1 MPTNPDDDR
10 TILQPVNVTSSL
22 IAKATPLESNNS
34 LAIGTKLGEFEIT
47 GLIGEGGFGIVYLAL
62 DHSLGR
68 TVALKEYMPSALA
81 ARSESV
87 TVSVKSERHTETF
100 QAGLRSFVNE
110 ARLLAQFDHPSLVKV
125 YRFWEAN
132 GTAYMVMPYYKGMT
146 LKQSLKQLPTAPD
159 EKWLKEL
166 LAPLLDALE
175 SIHREQCFHRDIAPD
190 NILLLPE
197 GRPLLLDFGAA
208 RRVVGDMTQALTVIL
223 KPGYAPIEQ
232 YADVQHMKQGA
243 WTDIYAL
250 GAVVYFAIMGKTPP
264 PAVGRMIKDDL
275 VPLASAVAG
284 RYSDEFLRGIDR
296 ALAVK
301 PADRPQNIAELRD
314 LLHIDSSIATSSYDK
329 TQFQVQP
336 ARNTRRRSPVMLAG
350 LVVTGLV
357 LAGTGLYVMFIQ
369 SPEIVRQT
377 ATAPHPVNIAPPSPP
392 PVAEA
397 VPIPIK
403 PFNPV
408 DALDQMFDGRDRT
421 HSVTVELDLAT
432 VKIGKDR
439 LRFRLYSSRS
449 GYLYV
454 FLVGT
459 ERDRFNLLFPN
470 ALDAKNRV
478 ESGKPMYLPRPGWT
492 LEAAGPPGINH
503 FLAVVSDSPR
513 DFSSAGLKKVDPFAE
528 FPLDTAAEL
537 VRTNTSGAVPF
548 LGKVACASSVTEC
561 SESFGAA
568 TFTIEETR

>member
-314 LLHIDSSIATSSYDK
+314 LLHIDSSIATSGYDK
-329 TQFQVQP
+329 TQFPVQP
-336 ARNTRRRSPVMLAG
+336 ARNTRRRSPFILAG

-369 SPEIVRQT
+369 SPEIVQQT
-377 ATAPHPVNIAPPSPP
+377 APATQPVTTAPLSLPPE
-392 PVAEA
+392 AEA
-397 VPIPIK
+397 VPIPKK

-478 ESGKPMYLPRPGWT
+478 ESGKPIYLPRPGWT

-537 VRTNTSGAVPF
+537 VRTNTLGGVPF
-548 LGKVACASSVTEC
+548 LGKVACASSATEC
-561 SESFGAA
+561 SESYGAA

>member
-10 TILQPVNVTSSL
+10 TILQPVNGTSSL
-22 IAKATPLESNNS
+22 NAKATLFESNNS

-250 GAVVYFAIMGKTPP
+250 GAVVYFAIMAKTP
-264 PAVGRMIKDDL
+264 
-275 VPLASAVAG
+275 S
-284 RYSDEFLRGIDR
+284 
-296 ALAVK
+296 
-301 PADRPQNIAELRD
+301 
-314 LLHIDSSIATSSYDK
+314 
-329 TQFQVQP
+329 
-336 ARNTRRRSPVMLAG
+336 
-350 LVVTGLV
+350 
-357 LAGTGLYVMFIQ
+357 
-369 SPEIVRQT
+369 
-377 ATAPHPVNIAPPSPP
+377 
-392 PVAEA
+392 
-397 VPIPIK
+397 
-403 PFNPV
+403 
-408 DALDQMFDGRDRT
+408 
-421 HSVTVELDLAT
+421 
-432 VKIGKDR
+432 
-439 LRFRLYSSRS
+439 SSRAHDK
-449 GYLYV
+449 G
-454 FLVGT
+454 
-459 ERDRFNLLFPN
+459 
-470 ALDAKNRV
+470 
-478 ESGKPMYLPRPGWT
+478 
-492 LEAAGPPGINH
+492 
-503 FLAVVSDSPR
+503 
-513 DFSSAGLKKVDPFAE
+513 
-528 FPLDTAAEL
+528 
-537 VRTNTSGAVPF
+537 
-548 LGKVACASSVTEC
+548 
-561 SESFGAA
+561 
-568 TFTIEETR
+568 

>member
-10 TILQPVNVTSSL
+10 TILQPVNGTSSL
-22 IAKATPLESNNS
+22 NAKATLFESNNS

-275 VPLASAVAG
+275 VPLASAAVG

-336 ARNTRRRSPVMLAG
+336 ARNTRRLSPIMLAG

-369 SPEIVRQT
+369 SPEIVQQT
-377 ATAPHPVNIAPPSPP
+377 APATQPVTTAPLSLPPE
-392 PVAEA
+392 AEA
-397 VPIPIK
+397 VPIPKK

-537 VRTNTSGAVPF
+537 VRTNTSDAVPF
-548 LGKVACASSVTEC
+548 LGKVACASSATEC

>member
-22 IAKATPLESNNS
+22 NAKATLLESNNS

-146 LKQSLKQLPTAPD
+146 LKQSLKELPTAPD

-314 LLHIDSSIATSSYDK
+314 LLHIEPPIATSSYDK
-329 TQFQVQP
+329 TQFPVEP
-336 ARNTRRRSPVMLAG
+336 AKNIRRLSPAILAL
-350 LVVTGLV
+350 LVGTGLV
-357 LAGTGLYVMFIQ
+357 LAGTGLYVIFIQ
-369 SPEIVRQT
+369 SPEIVQKT
-377 ATAPHPVNIAPPSPP
+377 ATATQPVNTAPPSPP
-392 PVAEA
+392 PAAGA
-397 VPIPIK
+397 VSIPTK

-478 ESGKPMYLPRPGWT
+478 ESGKPIYLPRPGWT

-513 DFSSAGLKKVDPFAE
+513 NFSSAGLKKVDPFAE

-548 LGKVACASSVTEC
+548 LGKVACASSAIEC
-561 SESFGAA
+561 SESYGAA